1 MQVNFHLKILS
12 FSVLHSLMFTGLKM
26 WLKIMF
32 DEGMGRGI
40 RDREHG
46 GGVWEH
52 GDGVR
57 SMGMGLGEGSTSP
70 YAKKTQKLPKTRLS
84 WRLEDSYPPTP
95 PSCKAVYAM
104 QYVLFSLTAVK
115 QRQCY
120 CLWET
125 QFPARPQEMPCLI
138 HLLNVVTRTCATWSS
153 NLRLL
158 RHQAQVR
165 YDLDLFCVF

>member
-1 MQVNFHLKILS
+1 MRGWGGGLG
-12 FSVLHSLMFTGLKM
+12 TGSM
-26 WLKIMF
+26 GVGSGSM
-32 DEGMGRGI
+32 GMGSG
-40 RDREHG
+40 
-46 GGVWEH
+46 
-52 GDGVR
+52 